1 MDNIKDRD
9 QLIVGRKAVS
19 VICAGFILTS
29 TMVFVAGYFWG
40 YRRASKD
47 VAGVINKNSFAD
59 QISYAANHNFNTQ
72 GMSTDQTDQVDQ
84 VVVDVIVPNTQ
95 NIIATEAEVV
105 ESIANNNDITNDIN
119 VDTSDVSAS
128 AKEAIKY
135 YAELIGFGRLKPAQS
150 FVDKLKQKGYATF
163 IRKRVSKSG
172 GKVVNWYQVI
182 TAEFTSK
189 DQLQQLLNGIK
200 KTERL
205 QNIKIKKA

>member
-29 TMVFVAGYFWG
+29 TMVFVTGYFWG

-84 VVVDVIVPNTQ
+84 AVVDVIVPNTQ
-95 NIIATEAEVV
+95 NIIATEVV
-105 ESIANNNDITNDIN
+105 ESIANNNDINNDIN
-119 VDTSDVSAS
+119 VDTSGVST
-128 AKEAIKY
+128 KEAIKY
-135 YAELIGFGRLKPAQS
+135 YAELIGFGRLKPAQN